1 MSSLKRPEPFHTV
14 ESQDLPIPDD
24 VSDYHTH
31 TLVKAS
37 TDVERDL
44 DLMRDLIFAL
54 EVKRRNSEKISQQ
67 DADSWAHQLSGLACR
82 VKNKV
87 AD

>member
-1 MSSLKRPEPFHTV
+1 MSGLKRSVPFHTV
-14 ESQDLPIPDD
+14 ESPEPSVMDD

-54 EVKRRNSEKISQQ
+54 EVKRRSSEKISQQ

-82 VKNKV
+82 VKNKA

>member
-1 MSSLKRPEPFHTV
+1 MSGLKRSAPFHTV
-14 ESQDLPIPDD
+14 ESQELAVPDD

-44 DLMRDLIFAL
+44 DLMRNLIFAL
-54 EVKRRNSEKISQQ
+54 EVRRRSAEKMSQVE
-67 DADSWAHQLSGLACR
+67 ADTWAHQLCGLVCR
-82 VKNKV
+82 VKNRL
-87 AD
+87 AE